1 MMPTRGRKVLFIAG
15 IAVIVIAAWLIFAQN
30 CPNAGIAFTKH
41 ARQLHILKNR
51 TALPESSDFDS
62 RITLNSLL
70 QSGDDKDRWQTNH
83 AARIQGEVID
93 VAYARP
99 EATNCFSPCRRD
111 IHILIATQKQARKN
125 EQVVLEVTPNLRDW
139 AAKQGIDWTEGSLRT
154 QLIGHWCEFAGWLY
168 FDVDHAK
175 DSENTAALNP
185 NNWRATA
192 WELHPV
198 TEITVIR

>member
-1 MMPTRGRKVLFIAG
+1 MFTRRPFLSL
-15 IAVIVIAAWLIFAQN
+15 VIVIVVSITVWLILARN

-51 TALPESSDFDS
+51 TALPKSSDFDS
-62 RITLNSLL
+62 RITITALL
-70 QSGDDKDRWQTNH
+70 QSGDDRDRWQTNQ

-93 VAYARP
+93 VSYARP

-111 IHILIATQKQARKN
+111 IHILIATQKPARKN

-139 AAKQGIDWTEGSLRT
+139 AATQGIDWTEGTLRT
-154 QLIGHWCEFAGWLY
+154 QLTGHWCEFAGWLF
-168 FDVDHAK
+168 FDAGHAEE
-175 DSENTAALNP
+175 SENTSPHNP

>member
-1 MMPTRGRKVLFIAG
+1 MPSSGVNGGHPEVRICL
-15 IAVIVIAAWLIFAQN
+15 
-30 CPNAGIAFTKH
+30 
-41 ARQLHILKNR
+41 
-51 TALPESSDFDS
+51 ALDEDPSVASVF
-62 RITLNSLL
+62 
-70 QSGDDKDRWQTNH
+70 
-83 AARIQGEVID
+83 AARD
-93 VAYARP
+93 R
-99 EATNCFSPCRRD
+99 FPCRRD
-111 IHILIATQKQARKN
+111 IHILIATQKPARKN

-168 FDVDHAK
+168 FDVDHA
-175 DSENTAALNP
+175 DESENTAALNP

>member
-1 MMPTRGRKVLFIAG
+1 MFTRRPFLSL
-15 IAVIVIAAWLIFAQN
+15 VIVIVVLITMWLLLAQN

-51 TALPESSDFDS
+51 TALPRPSDFDS
-62 RITLNSLL
+62 RITLNTLL
-70 QSGDDKDRWQTNH
+70 QSGDDRDRWQTNQ

-93 VAYARP
+93 VSYARP

-111 IHILIATQKQARKN
+111 IHILIATQKPARKN

-139 AAKQGIDWTEGSLRT
+139 AATQGIDWTEGTLRN
-154 QLIGHWCEFAGWLY
+154 QLIGHWCEFAGWLF
-168 FDVDHAK
+168 FDAGHAEE
-175 DSENTAALNP
+175 SENTSPHNP

>member
-1 MMPTRGRKVLFIAG
+1 MFTRSRKVLTLVLVVVFLIT
-15 IAVIVIAAWLIFAQN
+15 VWLLVARN
-30 CPNAGIAFTKH
+30 CPNSGIAFTRR
-41 ARQLHILKNR
+41 ARELHLLKNR
-51 TALPESSDFDS
+51 TGLPQLTDFDS
-62 RITLNSLL
+62 RITLDALL
-70 QSGDDKDRWQTNH
+70 QPGNDTERWQTDR
-83 AARIQGEVID
+83 AVRIQGEVVD

-111 IHILIATQKQARKN
+111 IHIVIARQKPAPKN

-139 AAKQGIDWTEGSLRT
+139 AAQQGMDWSEGTLRT

-168 FDVDHAK
+168 FDVGHVEE
-175 DSENTAALNP
+175 SENTSPHNP